1 MMMLGEKI
9 DAQTAV
15 NWGLAYRMFEDGEL
29 LPTARAMATGLASC
43 PTLAYGKIKR
53 MLRAGMVNTF
63 AQQLEV
69 EAADQVGN
77 RFRHPTAG
85 KGLRPSSRSAIR
97 PSRDDSIERF

>member
-29 LPTARAMATGLASC
+29 LPTARAMATGLASG

-69 EAADQVGN
+69 GAANQVEL
-77 RFRHPTAG
+77 F
-85 KGLRPSSRSAIR
+85 SSSDCREGIAAF
-97 PSRDDSIERF
+97 IEKRNPAFKRR